1 MNWKLALKVGETSS
15 LGFSSPL
22 WTNTALLNEASPVG
36 EMKDAKYS
44 QFNTEPFKRI
54 RMCVGSPESNC
65 VTHVFSQR
73 YDSAKALFSAGY
85 IRDESVDKDGLLR
98 QLRPRQRL
106 VPGLPDAE
114 AREHMSTRC
123 FSFRFRCCRCFC
135 FRPFWRGLASTSSA
149 ETATKLGGVSARTAR
164 ISVAKAT
171 TTTMRMPRSALG
183 SRDREWTRSLGQVGP
198 SATTQLKSNP

>member
-1 MNWKLALKVGETSS
+1 MTSWHDPQVNWKLALKVGETST

-73 YDSAKALFSAGY
+73 YESAKALFSAGY
-85 IRDESVDKDGLLR
+85 IRDESVDKDGILSNFGPVEGTYR
-98 QLRPRQRL
+98 VCPMQRPGSACPRVRSQK
-106 VPGLPDAE
+106 
-114 AREHMSTRC
+114 
-123 FSFRFRCCRCFC
+123 FC
-135 FRPFWRGLASTSSA
+135 PHY
-149 ETATKLGGVSARTAR
+149 
-164 ISVAKAT
+164 
-171 TTTMRMPRSALG
+171 
-183 SRDREWTRSLGQVGP
+183 
-198 SATTQLKSNP
+198 